1 MGSVVA
7 RGPGHVAAR
16 MGPGSAEIVVFDW
29 GAVAVPAS
37 EGPRGEELLRRHIQV
52 EDVAVGEP
60 DLPDEVQGRDN
71 LPIDDGVLDV
81 GCVDG
86 KGVDDEVGDLFPG
99 VVPGAIGEIEG
110 GSLDPD

>member
-1 MGSVVA
+1 MGGVVA

-37 EGPRGEELLRRHIQV
+37 EGPRGEELLRGHVQV
-52 EDVAVGEP
+52 EDVAVGEA
-60 DLPDEVQGRDN
+60 DLPDEVKGRDY

-81 GCVDG
+81 GGVDG
-86 KGVDDEVGDLFPG
+86 KGVDDNVGDLFTS
-99 VVPGAIGEIEG
+99 VVPGAIG
-110 GSLDPD
+110 